1 MSQRKPQADPRH
13 APRKSPSRRS
23 RQDNHRRPTSR
34 RSDKAQT
41 RSTPA
46 PSKMSRPPTT
56 QNHSNRDA
64 MKINRS
70 PPTKKPTPTN
80 IFPTQAENPR
90 KPRATANAPGSLQW
104 TPHKR
109 SRTPP
114 IRPTRT
120 NTTETKRPQNKSAAL
135 HRHPLITAPPGTPRA
150 QPSSGERS
158 APGTLP
164 DHPRSP
170 DLRCRSRRHR
180 P

>member
-64 MKINRS
+64 MKINRRAPHKEANPHQHLSDTDRKPQKTPSNGQRARKPAMDS
-70 PPTKKPTPTN
+70 PQAEQDATNQTNPNQHDRNEKAAEQVCGPSSTPTHN
-80 IFPTQAENPR
+80 G
-90 KPRATANAPGSLQW
+90 ATWHP
-104 TPHKR
+104 
-109 SRTPP
+109 
-114 IRPTRT
+114 
-120 NTTETKRPQNKSAAL
+120 KS
-135 HRHPLITAPPGTPRA
+135 
-150 QPSSGERS
+150 S
-158 APGTLP
+158 A
-164 DHPRSP
+164 
-170 DLRCRSRRHR
+170 
-180 P
+180 